1 MSDYHIH
8 RQISGAIG
16 SIISP
21 ELVTLLTLGAS
32 QDVFTLTPQMGLQT
46 WSIKHACFGLDVS
59 VRVSRFVRVYYS
71 GRTTASREVT
81 SRL

>member
-1 MSDYHIH
+1 MSDYHKH
-8 RQISGAIG
+8 RQRSGAIG

-32 QDVFTLTPQMGLQT
+32 QDVFALTPQMGLQT
-46 WSIKHACFGLDVS
+46 WSIQHACFGLDMS
-59 VRVSRFVRVYYS
+59 VRISRIVRVYYS
-71 GRTTASREVT
+71 GRTTASGEVT